1 MPNRVVSRFAN
12 EKLERQ
18 NHSTFQFLVSN
29 RLQLLFT
36 RRMLCLIFVFK
47 NVKFSLFKRDRESRR
62 DESLVRFFCHSL
74 TSLGKEFSFESH
86 LTLCIYFHKSFH
98 LFLSN
103 SSCLVLLRLRVIKR
117 ESFS

>member
-47 NVKFSLFKRDRESRR
+47 NVKFSLFKREIENQGEMKVWCDFVIFS
-62 DESLVRFFCHSL
+62 
-74 TSLGKEFSFESH
+74 TSFGK
-86 LTLCIYFHKSFH
+86 
-98 LFLSN
+98 
-103 SSCLVLLRLRVIKR
+103 RVFI
-117 ESFS
+117 